1 MKYEYLDFLFCP
13 TCHTD
18 LKIEKEVLKDNKII
32 TASLVCKNC
41 NINFPVLN
49 YIPRFINTQSYAD
62 SFGAQWNA
70 FAEVQL
76 DDQNTLESALRF
88 DSEIGW
94 DEKKLSDKS
103 IIEIGSG
110 AGRFVDV
117 VSRKKAK
124 LVVGIDV
131 TSAVD
136 AAQNNLIDRD
146 NVFFIQADV
155 FNLPIKNSYFDFVY
169 SIGVLHHTPNPQLAF
184 ESMVDKVKEDGGIG
198 LSLYEIS
205 LYSRPNRNHIKVST
219 IDLLWS
225 LNLWRVEFFRI
236 FTTRL
241 PDKYMIIYCKAIIPI
256 LHHINKIPVI
266 GLIRYIFPST
276 CYRKLPV
283 FWSMLDTMDTY
294 STKIVH
300 QYRAKDLFQWFL
312 KLGLNNIILMNGRAG
327 WVSLVADK
335 GNLHTR
341 NSKKLVMERPQGIGN
356 IGD

>member
-1 MKYEYLDFLFCP
+1 MKHEYLNFLCCP
-13 TCHTD
+13 TCHKD
-18 LKIEKEVLKDNKII
+18 LKLEDEVSNDFKIETGKLICNNCDKDYQI
-32 TASLVCKNC
+32 KNY
-41 NINFPVLN
+41 V
-49 YIPRFINTQSYAD
+49 PRFIDTQSYAD
-62 SFGAQWNA
+62 SFGAQWNT
-70 FAEVQL
+70 FSKVQL
-76 DDQNTLESALRF
+76 DDDQTAESSLRF

-94 DEKKLSDKS
+94 NEEKLSNKS
-103 IIEIGSG
+103 VIEIGSG
-110 AGRFVDV
+110 AGRFIDV
-117 VSRKKAK
+117 VSRKNAK
-124 LVVGIDV
+124 LAVGVDV

-136 AAQNNLIDRD
+136 AAQNSLINRD

-155 FNLPIKNSYFDFVY
+155 FNLPIKGNYFDFVY

-184 ESMVDKVKEDGGIG
+184 EAMVDKVKDNGEIG

-241 PDKYMIIYCKAIIPI
+241 PDKFMIIYCKTIIPV
-256 LHHINKIPVI
+256 LHHINKIPII

-312 KLGLNNIILMNGRAG
+312 KLGLKNIILMNGRAG
-327 WVSLVADK
+327 WVSLVANK
-335 GNLHTR
+335 GDSQSRNL
-341 NSKKLVMERPQGIGN
+341 KKLVLKRPSGIGN